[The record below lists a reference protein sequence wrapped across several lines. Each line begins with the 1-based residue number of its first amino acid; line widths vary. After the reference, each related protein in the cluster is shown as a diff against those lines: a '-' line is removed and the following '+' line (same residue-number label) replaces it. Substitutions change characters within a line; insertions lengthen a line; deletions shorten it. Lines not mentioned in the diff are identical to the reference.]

1 MTPTL
6 SYQMTYTLRLFFETK
21 YYNPAHY
28 VGGGDR
34 EVRFNNHNFN
44 PVFLR
49 VFSRNLEKER
59 CEVPSLVRNCDIAE
73 AICSGSVNEYAV
85 PLTVIGSQ
93 TRRTADSMLKY
104 FFEKPRGLSSHI
116 LGLKKAVTSKGK
128 VYYGAPGLILNSNFE
143 PLVIGIT
150 EYERS
155 ASCETFGRHILKVNP
170 IVFTSEGFFEKAL
183 IKKLIPF
190 YTRNEIDGRTVKV
203 EVDDISKYV
212 VKPVTPKGGVQET
225 FKNMMHLYKDE
236 ILKDIL

>member
-6 SYQMTYTLRLFFETK
+6 SYQMIRTLRLFFETK
-21 YYNPAHY
+21 YYNPAPY
-28 VGGGDR
+28 VGGENR

-59 CEVPSLVRNCDIAE
+59 CEVPSLVRDCDIRE

-85 PLTVIGSQ
+85 PLTVIDSQ
-93 TRRTADSMLKY
+93 IRRTTDSMLKY
-104 FFEKPRGLSSHI
+104 FSEKPRRFSFRI

-143 PLVIGIT
+143 PLAIGIT
-150 EYERS
+150 EYERI
-155 ASCETFGRHILKVNP
+155 APYRHILKVNP
-170 IVFTSEGFFEKAL
+170 AVFTSEDFFEKAI

-212 VKPVTPKGGVQET
+212 VKPVTPNGGVQET

>member
-1 MTPTL
+1 MTPIL
-6 SYQMTYTLRLFFETK
+6 SYQMARTLRLFFETK
-21 YYNPAHY
+21 YYSSTTY
-28 VGGGDR
+28 VGGENG

-59 CEVPSLVRNCDIAE
+59 CEVPSLIRNCDNIE
-73 AICSGSVNEYAV
+73 TICSGSVNEYVA

-93 TRRTADSMLKY
+93 ARRTTDSMLKY
-104 FFEKPRGLSSHI
+104 FFEKPRRFSYRI

-150 EYERS
+150 EYEIG
-155 ASCETFGRHILKVNP
+155 ASSRTFSRHILKVNP
-170 IVFTSEGFFEKAL
+170 IVFTSEDFFEKAL
-183 IKKLIPF
+183 IKKIIPF
-190 YTRNEIDGRTVKV
+190 YTRNEIEGKTVKV